1 MKKRIVIGITGASG
15 IIYAIDLIKRL
26 KADPTIE
33 THGIISDW
41 AKQNLKLESDVS
53 LKEFEEMLDHHS
65 IR

>member
-1 MKKRIVIGITGASG
+1 MKKRIVIGISGASG

-41 AKQNLKLESDVS
+41 AKQNLKLESDLS
-53 LKEFEEMLDHHS
+53 LQELEGLLDYH
-65 IR
+65 